1 MGGFALDGIDIPIC
15 TDGPFNC
22 MQKAIEGA
30 SSTDIIAQGLF
41 AIVGNKKPV
50 FTLEVV
56 NELASFL
63 RPRR

>member
-1 MGGFALDGIDIPIC
+1 MGGFPVDGIIVCFGLC

-56 NELASFL
+56 HELARFL
-63 RPRR
+63 RP

>member
-1 MGGFALDGIDIPIC
+1 MGGYALDGINVPIC

-22 MQKAIEGA
+22 MHKAIEGA

-50 FTLEVV
+50 FTRKVLHD
-56 NELASFL
+56 LASFL
-63 RPRR
+63 RP